1 MWQRDVGVLQYS
13 DGQIQVTSGAVGTPS
28 YSFVGDVDTGM
39 WRPGV
44 NQLRLVTGG
53 VDAIRIDGSQN
64 VGIGVTPNTANK
76 LEVNGQIRGTT
87 GMFGDSSAGNVAAK
101 PVHIKVGGAAMLRL
115 EDSTSS
121 NLVYDISSDWG
132 IGFVIRDETAGTNRL
147 IIDQSTGDATFS
159 NDVIVTGDLTV
170 NGDTTTVNTTNLLVE
185 DPLIVLAKNQSG
197 TPTLDAGIVVERGD
211 SNNAAM
217 YWDES
222 DDQFRFITTT
232 ETGSTAGNIAIT
244 DNADIKAKNA
254 TFTGTLTE
262 SSSITLKEN
271 IFNFTSPLE
280 KISKVRPV
288 KYNKKTN
295 KDKKEIGLIAEELA
309 EIFPELVE
317 NDKDGNPVSVN
328 YTRAVTVLFDGFKQM
343 YKELKEIKEKIK

>member
-1 MWQRDVGVLQYS
+1 MRTSYVITHASGTAATAHSGVQPASNNTGNLGNTDYRYYGLYS
-13 DGQIQVTSGAVGTPS
+13 NIGNFSG
-28 YSFVGDVDTGM
+28 
-39 WRPGV
+39 
-44 NQLRLVTGG
+44 
-53 VDAIRIDGSQN
+53 N
-64 VGIGVTPNTANK
+64 VGLGATPNAANK
-76 LEVNGQIRGTT
+76 LEVNGQIRSTPA
-87 GMFGDSSAGNVAAK
+87 MFGDASLSNVAAK

-197 TPTLDAGIVVERGD
+197 TPTLDAGLIIERGD
-211 SNNAAM
+211 YSNAGLI
-217 YWDES
+217 YDES
-222 DDQFRFITTT
+222 ADEFAFMFTD
-232 ETGSTAGNIAIT
+232 ETGSTAGNVTISSYAALRVGSI
-244 DNADIKAKNA
+244 
-254 TFTGTLTE
+254 TE
-262 SSSITLKEN
+262 SSSIAIKEN
-271 IFNFTSPLE
+271 IFDFTSPLE

-288 KYNKKTN
+288 KYNRKTS

-317 NDKDGNPVSVN
+317 NDKDGNPTSVN